1 MKFVKYILLSGV
13 LLLAAPPAMALNVFA
28 CEPEWGALAAELGG
42 DKVVVYTATTG
53 AQDPHRIE
61 ARPSLIA
68 QVRRA
73 DLVVCTGAE
82 LEIAWLPLLQRQAG
96 NARVLPGQPGDFAA
110 ADYVQKHEIPKSL
123 DRSEGDV
130 HPYGNPHVQTDP
142 RNIAR
147 VAAELAKR
155 LRTLDAGN
163 AAFYQQRYDNFA
175 ARWREAIARWE
186 KQAAPLKGV
195 AVVSHHKGWVYLYQW
210 LGLREVAV
218 LEPRPGVPPSSAHLA
233 NVLASLR
240 AQPAKMVIHAA
251 YQDSRPSEW
260 LAAHANVPLVTL
272 PFTVGGTRAAT
283 DLFTLFDVTIGEL
296 LKAAR

>member
-1 MKFVKYILLSGV
+1 MNTKKLFLLLGLLS
-13 LLLAAPPAMALNVFA
+13 LAPPALALNVFA

-53 AQDPHRIE
+53 AQDPHRVE

-68 QVRRA
+68 QVRKA

-96 NARVLPGQPGDFAA
+96 NARVLPGQPGNFAA
-110 ADYVQKHEIPKSL
+110 ADYVEKHEIPRSL

-147 VAAELAKR
+147 VAAELVKR

-163 AAFYQQRYDNFA
+163 TAFYQQRYDDFA

-186 KQAAPLKGV
+186 KQAAPLRGV
-195 AVVSHHKGWVYLYQW
+195 AVVSHHQGWVYLYRW

-218 LEPRPGVPPSSAHLA
+218 LEPKPGVPPSSAHLA

-251 YQDSRPSEW
+251 YQDSRASEW

-283 DLFTLFDVTIGEL
+283 DLFTLFDATIGEL

>member
-1 MKFVKYILLSGV
+1 MKFAKYILLSGV
-13 LLLAAPPAMALNVFA
+13 LLLAAPPVLALNVFA